1 MKTSLLST
9 TALMTAV
16 LFAPL
21 AALAGGD
28 ASAQGKEAG
37 IYVTDGGTDVVA
49 ERPADKGDAGGKAVE
64 GSGDGDHS
72 GGGDGAG
79 GGEHSGGDGSGDG
92 DHSGGEHSGGDGD
105 HAGGGEGSGGGD
117 HSGGGEGSGGG
128 EAVSESAGIR

>member
-1 MKTSLLST
+1 
-9 TALMTAV
+9 MTAV

-37 IYVTDGGTDVVA
+37 IYVTDGGTDAVA

-72 GGGDGAG
+72 GGDGA
-79 GGEHSGGDGSGDG
+79 
-92 DHSGGEHSGGDGD
+92 
-105 HAGGGEGSGGGD
+105 
-117 HSGGGEGSGGG
+117 
-128 EAVSESAGIR
+128 